1 MQVAQRRVRHAGA
14 ATPHA
19 LAPPPRVLHGV
30 LAQQRQH
37 GGQLQR
43 QDLLRQPAQR
53 RLHGRSRVE
62 ARQVGQVGVQH
73 AGEGLVDVAHL
84 RVHRQHA
91 RHEGTQRGL
100 GGGVGVTEEA
110 SGVLVDEVHDEGEV
124 VDQQQRGD
132 GRQRRQRAHLQ
143 LEHARRLRALARHH
157 CQHVAQILVLRLTI
171 AVRPHEHVLR
181 GETGVVHRRRAR
193 QHALDAL
200 QVERLRRT
208 GRVSSDAGVA
218 GITGIAGRASIGC
231 AGNYA

>member
-1 MQVAQRRVRHAGA
+1 MTKRTTKARWWISSSEEMAVSAVSARTCSSNTR
-14 ATPHA
+14 
-19 LAPPPRVLHGV
+19 GV
-30 LAQQRQH
+30 SE
-37 GGQLQR
+37 
-43 QDLLRQPAQR
+43 
-53 RLHGRSRVE
+53 RSP
-62 ARQVGQVGVQH
+62 G
-73 AGEGLVDVAHL
+73 
-84 RVHRQHA
+84 
-91 RHEGTQRGL
+91 
-100 GGGVGVTEEA
+100 
-110 SGVLVDEVHDEGEV
+110 
-124 VDQQQRGD
+124 
-132 GRQRRQRAHLQ
+132 
-143 LEHARRLRALARHH
+143 HH

>member
-1 MQVAQRRVRHAGA
+1 MSENGS
-14 ATPHA
+14 T
-19 LAPPPRVLHGV
+19 LLSGEWKN
-30 LAQQRQH
+30 
-37 GGQLQR
+37 GQL
-43 QDLLRQPAQR
+43 DSISVCYP
-53 RLHGRSRVE
+53 RLIAFIWSFSPVPTI
-62 ARQVGQVGVQH
+62 QTPIVQSLK
-73 AGEGLVDVAHL
+73 ACLNASGI
-84 RVHRQHA
+84 HRLYDFYKYRTDSLIFKEEQK
-91 RHEGTQRGL
+91 
-100 GGGVGVTEEA
+100 VFVVTEEA
-110 SGVLVDEVHDEGEV
+110 SGVLVDEAHDEGEV